1 MFISK
6 QFINLDIKSINYRNI
21 MISFK
26 NRLTLLAFGFVP
38 PQIVGVWFSGAA
50 GVITFIP
57 TTLVKVLPL
66 TILGKVLILIVLLT
80 CFDIDFYYTK

>member
-1 MFISK
+1 
-6 QFINLDIKSINYRNI
+6 
-21 MISFK
+21 
-26 NRLTLLAFGFVP
+26 
-38 PQIVGVWFSGAA
+38 VGVWFSRAA

-66 TILGKVLILIVLLT
+66 TILGKVLSLIVLLT

>member
-6 QFINLDIKSINYRNI
+6 RLIDLDVKSINYRNI
-21 MISFK
+21 LISFK
-26 NRLTLLAFGFVP
+26 NRLTLLALGFA
-38 PQIVGVWFSGAA
+38 GVWFSGVA

-66 TILGKVLILIVLLT
+66 TILGKVLSLIVLLT